1 MEDLEN
7 ILKNSNQK
15 CLVSLMH
22 INNEIGNITDI
33 DAVSKI
39 CKKYNSL
46 FQIIQPMPIMCRI
59 NKSER

>member
-1 MEDLEN
+1 
-7 ILKNSNQK
+7 
-15 CLVSLMH
+15 MH

-46 FQIIQPMPIMCRI
+46 FHSDTVQSVGHYDLDFEKIKRFCDGTYNQRTISR
-59 NKSER
+59 KG